1 MGEGDDAVDVQAG
14 DGGPVTTQSVF
25 AGSYSVTAQDFLG
38 SSLPAHDL
46 PHFYLGDM
54 RDFFV
59 RNNLAVLSGFAPAA
73 ALSVQPEIPRCFP
86 SRTRSYWA

>member
-1 MGEGDDAVDVQAG
+1 MSDELGRSA
-14 DGGPVTTQSVF
+14 
-25 AGSYSVTAQDFLG
+25 LG

-73 ALSVQPEIPRCFP
+73 ANASRPPEAVPFFACVRV
-86 SRTRSYWA
+86 S